1 MYAKNLCAACRPRSC
16 VEAGFRPRIHSF
28 VWFVP
33 STLNKTTF
41 PMCTTNEWAGVDI
54 RWFPVDGFD
63 TCWIPRSISC
73 GQYKGNVSP
82 MYHCDC
88 LANTGGP
95 SYQGPPL
102 KNSNGAA
109 TSSSRRWHL
118 QIWWWHR
125 QSDTLYVVAIL
136 SSSLTQMLQL
146 LVTSPCPRR
155 PHPSFHTT
163 AISRFPIFLFN
174 FSLFLVLFLFNCSV
188 RVFSFRPDVQI
199 SSRPVSGWIIEFVCG
214 QRIIECVCSDTLYTR
229 ATYNK
234 GYI

>member
-1 MYAKNLCAACRPRSC
+1 
-16 VEAGFRPRIHSF
+16 
-28 VWFVP
+28 
-33 STLNKTTF
+33 
-41 PMCTTNEWAGVDI
+41 
-54 RWFPVDGFD
+54 
-63 TCWIPRSISC
+63 
-73 GQYKGNVSP
+73 
-82 MYHCDC
+82 MYHCDW

-146 LVTSPCPRR
+146 LATSPCPRR

-174 FSLFLVLFLFNCSV
+174 FSLFLVLFLFNC
-188 RVFSFRPDVQI
+188 FS
-199 SSRPVSGWIIEFVCG
+199 SGFFIPAGCPNFFTASLRLNN
-214 QRIIECVCSDTLYTR
+214 RICVR
-229 ATYNK
+229 ATYHRMCVF
-234 GYI
+234 